1 MREYVIMTDSC
12 CDLNQQEVD
21 ELGLTVLPLS
31 FTIDGKTYLNTPD
44 HAEMSPEEFFAKIA
58 AGENSTTAAAN
69 VGQFDEAMRRAL
81 DAGKDILCICFSGA
95 LSTTYQSARI
105 AAEDLKSEYPDAK
118 ILVIDSLS
126 ASRGQ
131 GMLLYRTVQE
141 RRRSS
146 PDIETLAAYVRSI
159 LQTQCHWFIV
169 DDLNHLKRGGRV
181 SATAAFVGTMLGIK
195 PVMHTDSEGRL
206 IPMSKARGTKA
217 ALKALGKT
225 AAVLCSDAVPSR
237 YSFTA
242 PVMFRGGFEPKTV
255 VAVDVA
261 SVQLFGENNGV
272 PQYTRHIDL
281 CIDHH
286 AGNSGYADFT
296 LLDGS
301 AAAAAELLYEVIC
314 EMGVEITPLIANC
327 LYTGLATDTGC
338 FRFSSTTANTHL
350 VAAKLILAGAQ
361 LEELNTLLFDT
372 KPRERMEAERIARNH
387 LEYHLDDRCALMYLT
402 RDEIEQSGVDPADLE
417 ELTSLP
423 ISIEGVKVG
432 LTLRQQPGGS
442 YRISVRTAK
451 GVDACA
457 IARRLGG
464 GGHTRA
470 AGCELLGNLD
480 NAKNAILAEV
490 QAELDR
496 PEMQEEG

>member
-1 MREYVIMTDSC
+1 MTEQ
-12 CDLNQQEVD
+12 LNVQQM
-21 ELGLTVLPLS
+21 
-31 FTIDGKTYLNTPD
+31 
-44 HAEMSPEEFFAKIA
+44 AERLCA
-58 AGENSTTAAAN
+58 ADN
-69 VGQFDEAMRRAL
+69 
-81 DAGKDILCICFSGA
+81 
-95 LSTTYQSARI
+95 
-105 AAEDLKSEYPDAK
+105 
-118 ILVIDSLS
+118 ILVLCHKNPDGDTIGCGS
-126 ASRGQ
+126 A
-131 GMLLYRTVQE
+131 L
-141 RRRSS
+141 
-146 PDIETLAAYVRSI
+146 
-159 LQTQCHWFIV
+159 CH
-169 DDLNHLKRGGRV
+169 
-181 SATAAFVGTMLGIK
+181 
-195 PVMHTDSEGRL
+195 
-206 IPMSKARGTKA
+206 

-242 PVMFRGGFEPKTV
+242 PVPFRGEFEPKTV

-272 PQYTRHIDL
+272 PQYTRHVDL

-286 AGNSGYADFT
+286 TGNSGYADFT
-296 LLDGS
+296 LLDGN
-301 AAAAAELLYEVIC
+301 AAAAAELLYEVIN

-361 LEELNTLLFDT
+361 VEELNTLLFDTKPRERMEAERNEMGVEITPLIANCLYTGLATDTGCFRFSSTTANTHLVAAKLILAGAQVEELNTLLFDT

-387 LEYHLDDRCALMYLT
+387 LEYHLEGRCALMYLT

-432 LTLRQQPGGS
+432 LLLRQQPGGS
-442 YRISVRTAK
+442 YRISVRAAK

-480 NAKNAILAEV
+480 NAKSAILAEV
-490 QAELDR
+490 EAELDR
-496 PEMQEEG
+496 PETQEES